1 MLNQNLMVML
11 LLVVA
16 TQQQV
21 DHSPIIPEVVNIKI
35 QPNISIVPSCHSF
48 SSSFDSLGFEI
59 SGAIF

>member
-1 MLNQNLMVML
+1 MVL

-21 DHSPIIPEVVNIKI
+21 DHSPIVPEVVNIKI
-35 QPNISIVPSCHSF
+35 QPNISIVPSRHNF

>member
-1 MLNQNLMVML
+1 MLNPMMVL

-21 DHSPIIPEVVNIKI
+21 DHSPIVPEVVNIKI
-35 QPNISIVPSCHSF
+35 QPNISIVPSRHNF